1 MAAARYH
8 PIAAKYQPASST
20 KHLSAPATKLE
31 GASIP
36 KGHEG
41 APDARVHF
49 AAFPEPNGIRFGQNR
64 IPFGSAECLT
74 LSVLCIQTMLSA
86 LELVRYLY

>member
-1 MAAARYH
+1 MGGGGDECGCGCGGGCGGACGRGCGGADD
-8 PIAAKYQPASST
+8 
-20 KHLSAPATKLE
+20 AP
-31 GASIP
+31 P
-36 KGHEG
+36 PP
-41 APDARVHF
+41 PDARVHF